1 MQNIIT
7 LSESKILASWKTVAT
22 LPSISVEKGLYMQF
36 CQESII
42 NVIVF
47 KMTLGI

>member
-1 MQNIIT
+1 MQNVIT
-7 LSESKILASWKTVAT
+7 LSESKILASWKTVAA
-22 LPSISVEKGLYMQF
+22 LLSISVEKGLYMQF

-47 KMTLGI
+47 KMTLDI